1 LFVLH
6 HWIFKTKTETK
17 TEKQKHDCENQLILK
32 KKGKE
37 MKELL
42 CVLTV
47 YDFIVVSS
55 LEQLIVLLVN
65 Y

>member
-1 LFVLH
+1 
-6 HWIFKTKTETK
+6 
-17 TEKQKHDCENQLILK
+17 
-32 KKGKE
+32 

-55 LEQLIVLLVN
+55 LEQLIVLLLKRNSIQKDV
-65 Y
+65 